1 MASLHVFILGFFCFV
16 FTNAY
21 KMHYMNDLPQD
32 TPLQIDAIF
41 QTETIVIT
49 DCIKAQRTLEGAQN
63 CFSFL

>member
-1 MASLHVFILGFFCFV
+1 
-16 FTNAY
+16 
-21 KMHYMNDLPQD
+21 MHYMNDLPQD